1 MVLGDFNCSLDACAA
16 HVGCAKFHSTLGL
29 TLGVQHADAGQF
41 LSIVRAHG
49 LVALNSFCPSLGP
62 TYTHGTHCSRI
73 VFTRLNTAD
82 GCAKNVKYLHDLPF
96 LNAKKVGHV
105 PMMCQLKRY
114 WVPPGVDSGT
124 AGISA
129 QQRLQGRNACFS
141 DTEQWRHFMCHSER
155 CLTEFLQNVGP
166 SDPEFISK
174 LHATAS
180 VSFRDCFPAGQGS
193 SSTQHWSL
201 DRSIILDKWKH
212 RACCK
217 QLQIVNPRNVL
228 HAWFHMARFQA
239 LKRLHKRHAWQVRHN
254 QFAQILVEAQHAA
267 NCHDSHKLF
276 QTISKFCPKQP
287 RRRVQ
292 LRNQVGSIASPVE
305 ELAIL
310 SAFVQTVWHG
320 PDAVPMSND
329 VTGMPF
335 SEHDLMRALQSIPAC
350 KAVAKPFVAGYVW
363 KSHAALLT
371 PYLYRALEMWSGSSA
386 YIPQHW
392 KDGWMLLIPKP
403 AKPPVKPEALRPL
416 ALQEPLGKSVIG
428 LLAQIAK
435 DESQFLMVT
444 LPLWAYMS
452 QRSTQ
457 HALQRVAEHCRKA
470 WDHRNR
476 LLFIVS
482 KIFLSFR
489 FVALCNYLLICNVLS
504 IPFQDFG
511 CLVDLV
517 RLE

>member
-1 MVLGDFNCSLDACAA
+1 
-16 HVGCAKFHSTLGL
+16 
-29 TLGVQHADAGQF
+29 
-41 LSIVRAHG
+41 
-49 LVALNSFCPSLGP
+49 
-62 TYTHGTHCSRI
+62 
-73 VFTRLNTAD
+73 
-82 GCAKNVKYLHDLPF
+82 
-96 LNAKKVGHV
+96 
-105 PMMCQLKRY
+105 
-114 WVPPGVDSGT
+114 
-124 AGISA
+124 
-129 QQRLQGRNACFS
+129 
-141 DTEQWRHFMCHSER
+141 
-155 CLTEFLQNVGP
+155 
-166 SDPEFISK
+166 
-174 LHATAS
+174 
-180 VSFRDCFPAGQGS
+180 
-193 SSTQHWSL
+193 
-201 DRSIILDKWKH
+201 
-212 RACCK
+212 
-217 QLQIVNPRNVL
+217 
-228 HAWFHMARFQA
+228 
-239 LKRLHKRHAWQVRHN
+239 
-254 QFAQILVEAQHAA
+254 
-267 NCHDSHKLF
+267 
-276 QTISKFCPKQP
+276 
-287 RRRVQ
+287 
-292 LRNQVGSIASPVE
+292 
-305 ELAIL
+305 
-310 SAFVQTVWHG
+310 
-320 PDAVPMSND
+320 MSND